1 MAKILISGPISK
13 LSSRAISF
21 DPNLD
26 PKNVFRGFHLDIVAS
41 YHCMQF
47 QGKLMIQTQED
58 GENPHFGP
66 DLDLL
71 RPNSGHEIFSKIWLC
86 QSLDIMISYHY
97 VQYKKKTKGPI
108 LRKLSD
114 GRTDGR
120 TDRWTDR
127 RTDGRTRVI
136 S

>member
-1 MAKILISGPISK
+1 MAKTLISGPISK

-21 DPNLD
+21 DPNLG
-26 PKNVFRGFHLDIVAS
+26 PKNVFHGFHLDIVAS

-47 QGKLMIQTQED
+47 QGKLMIQTQEN
-58 GENPHFGP
+58 GGKPHFRP
-66 DLDLL
+66 DLGLL

-97 VQYKKKTKGPI
+97 VQYRKKTKGPI

-114 GRTDGR
+114 GRTDGQM
-120 TDRWTDR
+120 DGQ
-127 RTDGRTRVI
+127 TDGRE
-136 S
+136 